1 MTLRAKLLLLS
12 LSVLA
17 LPWAGWKFVQQLEFL
32 LRQGQEQALLASAE
46 ALARG
51 IAVRPASLPPAGEG
65 WFAHRLAFAPRL
77 DGEAGDWQ
85 GAEVDPY
92 AFGAPTP
99 WLRVTLGRSNE
110 RLHLLLDVRDASRQR
125 GEAHWPGDLEY
136 DRLRLHLSGPS
147 GELRLRLANS
157 ETGALRVAG
166 EDGLPPPIRIE
177 GFWREHAE
185 GYTVELALPQAFAV
199 RTLGLEARDLDAG
212 GQRRLA
218 GTLDAD
224 GTLQRRPVH
233 GYVGGLEPTLAA
245 LAPPGMR
252 VVLAD
257 RAAWVMARAGAVGA
271 DTTEDDLLPWRRGLY
286 RALLFRDTL
295 PTASEP
301 ADARRVLRA
310 EVADA
315 IAGQPGTAWRRDPS
329 GARLLLS
336 AAVPVRVD
344 GQVRAALLLERSNS
358 EVLLLTD
365 RAFSGLLGVSFV
377 VFLGSFGLLFLFA
390 SRLGTRIRRLRDAAE
405 QALDREGR
413 VTRFPVTAA
422 RDEVGDLSRSFAS
435 LLDQV
440 AGYTDY
446 LRSLSGK
453 LSHELN
459 TPLAIVRT
467 SLDNLDSADLPAEAR
482 PYVGRARDGIERMGT
497 LVRTMS
503 EVTRIEHAISA
514 VEPEDF
520 DLRALLADCAEGY
533 RSLLAPREFQVELP
547 AAPLPLRGS
556 PELVVQALDKL
567 VDNARG
573 FCPPEGWVRLSLA
586 AEGEGARIA
595 LANAGPRLPE
605 AMQSRLFDSLVSLRA
620 KPQRD
625 EGGTHLGFGLHIAKL
640 ITELHRGHADARN
653 LPAGDGVEFTLHLRD
668 IPRSL

>member
-1 MTLRAKLLLLS
+1 MTLRGKLLLLS

-17 LPWAGWKFVQQLEFL
+17 LPWAGWKFVQQLEIL

-51 IAVRPASLPPAGEG
+51 VAVRPGSLPPAGDG

-77 DGEAGDWQ
+77 DGESGDWQ
-85 GAEVDPY
+85 GAASDPY
-92 AFGAPTP
+92 AFGSPAP
-99 WLRVTLGRSNE
+99 WLRMSLGRANE
-110 RLHLLLDVRDASRQR
+110 SLHLLLDVRDTSRQR
-125 GEAHWPGDLEY
+125 GEAHWPGDLEF

-157 ETGALRVAG
+157 ESGVLRVAG

-177 GFWREHAE
+177 GFWREHAQ
-185 GYTVELALPQAFAV
+185 GYTIEMALPQAFIV
-199 RTLGLEARDLDAG
+199 RSLGVEARDLDAG

-218 GTLDAD
+218 GTLDAT
-224 GTLQRRPVH
+224 GSLALQPLH
-233 GYVGGLEPTLAA
+233 GYVGGLEPTLTA

-257 RAAWVMARAGAVGA
+257 RAAWVLARAGTLGA
-271 DTTEDDLLPWRRGLY
+271 DDTEDDLLPWRRSLY

-301 ADARRVLRA
+301 ADARRVLRT
-310 EVADA
+310 EVAGA

-336 AAVPVRVD
+336 AAVPVTVN
-344 GQVRAALLLERSNS
+344 GEVRAALLLERSNS

-365 RAFSGLLGVSFV
+365 RAFSELLGVSGI
-377 VFLGSFGLLFLFA
+377 VFLASFGLLFLFA
-390 SRLGTRIRRLRDAAE
+390 SRLGTRIRHLRDAAE
-405 QALDREGR
+405 RALDREGR
-413 VTRFPVTAA
+413 VTRFPVTTA

-435 LLDQV
+435 LLDQI

-467 SLDNLDSADLPAEAR
+467 SLDNLESAELPADAR

-514 VEPEDF
+514 VEPEPF
-520 DLRALLADCAEGY
+520 DLRGLLADCAEGY
-533 RSLLAPREFQVELP
+533 RALLAPRDFRLELP
-547 AAPLPLRGS
+547 AAPLPLHGS

-573 FCPPEGWVRLSLA
+573 FCPPDGWVRLSLA
-586 AEGEGARIA
+586 PDGEGARIT
-595 LANAGPRLPE
+595 LANSGPLLPE

-620 KPQRD
+620 KPQRS

-640 ITELHRGHADARN
+640 IAELHRGHAEARN
-653 LPAGDGVEFTLHLRD
+653 LPAGDGVAFTLHLH
-668 IPRSL
+668 PMP

>member
-1 MTLRAKLLLLS
+1 VTLRGKLLLLS

-51 IAVRPASLPPAGEG
+51 VAVRPASLPPAGEG

-85 GAEVDPY
+85 GAAVDPY
-92 AFGAPTP
+92 AFGAPAP
-99 WLRVTLGRSNE
+99 WLRVSVGRANE
-110 RLHLLLDVRDASRQR
+110 SLHLLIDVRDTSRQR
-125 GEAHWPGDLEY
+125 GEAHWPGDLEF
-136 DRLRLHLSGPS
+136 DRLRLHLAGPA

-157 ETGALRVAG
+157 ESGALRVAG
-166 EDGLPPPIRIE
+166 EDGLPPPIRVE

-185 GYTVELALPQAFAV
+185 GYTVELALPQAFVV
-199 RTLGLEARDLDAG
+199 RSLGVEARDLDAG

-218 GTLDAD
+218 GTLAAD
-224 GTLQRRPVH
+224 GALQRRPLH
-233 GYVGGLEPTLAA
+233 GYVGGLEPVLAA

-257 RAAWVMARAGAVGA
+257 RAAWVVARAGAVGA
-271 DTTEDDLLPWRRGLY
+271 DDTEEDLLPWRRGLY

-310 EVADA
+310 EVAGA
-315 IAGQPGTAWRRDPS
+315 IAGQPGAAWRRDPS
-329 GARLLLS
+329 GAR
-336 AAVPVRVD
+336 PVRVD
-344 GQVRAALLLERSNS
+344 GEVRAALLLERSNS

-365 RAFSGLLGVSFV
+365 RAFSGLLGVSGV
-377 VFLGSFGLLFLFA
+377 VFLASFGLLFLFA

-405 QALDREGR
+405 RALDREGR
-413 VTRFPVTAA
+413 VTPFPVTKAG
-422 RDEVGDLSRSFAS
+422 DEVGDLSRSFAS

-440 AGYTDY
+440 AAYTDY

-467 SLDNLDSADLPAEAR
+467 SLDNLDSASLPPDTQ
-482 PYVGRARDGIERMGT
+482 PYLSRARDGVERMGT

-503 EVTRIEHAISA
+503 EVTRIEHAIESA
-514 VEPEDF
+514 EPETF
-520 DLRALLADCAEGY
+520 DLRALLADYAEGH
-533 RSLLAPREFQVELP
+533 RHLLQPRELRLDLP
-547 AAPLPLRGS
+547 PSPLRLRGS
-556 PELVVQALDKL
+556 PELVAQALDKL
-567 VDNARG
+567 FDNARG
-573 FCPPEGWVRLSLA
+573 FCPPDGWVRLSLA
-586 AEGEGARIA
+586 AEGDGARIA
-595 LANAGPRLPE
+595 VANQGPPVPE
-605 AMQSRLFDSLVSLRA
+605 AMRARLFDSLVSLRE
-620 KPQRD
+620 KPQRL
-625 EGGTHLGFGLHIAKL
+625 EGATHLGFGLYVVKL
-640 ITELHRGHADARN
+640 VAELHRGHAEARN
-653 LPAGDGVEFTLHLRD
+653 LPHAEGVEFLLHLRP
-668 IPRSL
+668 IP